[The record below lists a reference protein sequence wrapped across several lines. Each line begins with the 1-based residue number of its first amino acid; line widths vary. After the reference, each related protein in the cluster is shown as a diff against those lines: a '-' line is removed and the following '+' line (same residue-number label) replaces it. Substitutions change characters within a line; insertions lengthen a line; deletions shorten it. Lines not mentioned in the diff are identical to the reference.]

1 MYTDYAGEPKMN
13 TRSHFAILLFI
24 AGLIP
29 GSGPCCGAE
38 RSVFALSQSFGPH
51 AVGFRL
57 VEQYDHSRVFA
68 PRTGP
73 MGEPMAGERDRP
85 VQTLI
90 WYPAAAKS
98 GTPVTLARYL
108 SLAAHQYTFQPA
120 PDAGK
125 QTEGASEQMRAVEN
139 AGPEAGPFPLIIY
152 APAFTSPAFENV
164 DLCEYLASF
173 GFVVMASPSNGA
185 HGGMTGEGLEGVHAQ
200 AQDISFLIGFAESL
214 KMVDQARVAV
224 IGYSWGG
231 LANFFAA
238 ANDDRITTLIC
249 LDGSARYFPKKIE
262 DSKEVF
268 PQKLTLPL
276 LFFTS
281 KDQSLE
287 EIVRDQQDVSASVLN
302 EMVHSDVYIVN
313 MREMEHRD
321 FSAISE
327 RTPSGTVDRPASE
340 FTDAEIATSY
350 SWMARYTREFL
361 QAELNGD
368 AAGLAFLKKTPGE
381 NGVPPH
387 LLSLDARPGSG
398 IPMTVQAL
406 AVKAHSE
413 GFSRLPEIYA
423 DARKTNGDA
432 RLTVGDLTGWGEQ
445 LIGGGHLNEGIE
457 VMRLTISLY
466 PTASWYPYRVLSQA
480 YVSNHQEDLAIATLK
495 ELLQKDPHNEFG
507 QAYLKRLETARKR

>member
-1 MYTDYAGEPKMN
+1 MSP
-13 TRSHFAILLFI
+13 RSNFAILLSI
-24 AGLIP
+24 AGLVL
-29 GSGPCCGAE
+29 GCCPCCSAD
-38 RSVFALSQSFGPH
+38 RSVFALSQPFGSY

-73 MGEPMAGERDRP
+73 MGEPTTGERDRP

-90 WYPAAAKS
+90 WYPAAEKS
-98 GTPVTLARYL
+98 GAPVTLARYL
-108 SLAAHQYTFQPA
+108 SLAAHQYTFQPTA
-120 PDAGK
+120 DAEKRKSGDTDSK
-125 QTEGASEQMRAVEN
+125 EGAKEQMRAVEN
-139 AGPEAGPFPLIIY
+139 ASPAAGSFPLIIY
-152 APAFTSPAFENV
+152 APAFTSPSFENV

-173 GFVVMASPSNGA
+173 GFVVIASPSNGA

-200 AQDISFLIGFAESL
+200 AQDISFLIGFAENL
-214 KMVDQARVAV
+214 KQVDSSRVAV
-224 IGYSWGG
+224 VGYSWGG
-231 LANFFAA
+231 LSNFFAA
-238 ANDDRITTLIC
+238 ANDDRISALVCI
-249 LDGSARYFPKKIE
+249 DGSSRYFPKKIG
-262 DSKEVF
+262 DSKEVS

-281 KDQSLE
+281 RNQSLE
-287 EIVRDQQDVSASVLN
+287 EIVQDRQDVSISVLN

-313 MREMEHRD
+313 MREMAHRD

-327 RTPSGTVDRPASE
+327 RIPSGTVDRPASE
-340 FTDAEIATSY
+340 FTDAETATSY

-368 AAGLAFLKKTPGE
+368 AASLAFLKRPPRE

-387 LLSLDARPGSG
+387 LLSVDLRPGSG

-406 AVKAHSE
+406 AVKARSD
-413 GFSRLPEIYA
+413 GFSRLPQIYA
-423 DARKTNGDA
+423 DAQKTNGDA
-432 RLTVGDLTGWGEQ
+432 HLTVGDLTGWGEQ

-480 YVSNHQEDLAIATLK
+480 YVSNHQNDLAIATLK
-495 ELLQKDPHNEFG
+495 ELLQKDPQNEFG
-507 QAYLKRLETARKR
+507 QVYLKSLETTPKR